1 MQILLSPL
9 VLILVLAL
17 PLTLSGCATTHATT
31 PEARASEDALS
42 HILFDY
48 DADAFT
54 AYNMRRNGRV
64 DITFARDVPDGLYS
78 EMMDELRAHPDIR
91 GVRSARTGPACGLF

>member
-1 MQILLSPL
+1 MKTRLSLPVLLAGL
-9 VLILVLAL
+9 FLTLAL
-17 PLTLSGCATTHATT
+17 TGCATTHATT

-54 AYNMRRNGRV
+54 AYNMRNSGRV

-78 EMMDELRAHPDIR
+78 EMMEELRAHPDIR